1 VKIQKGFYCLLI
13 SLFLLLFFANNPVFS
28 ADKLV
33 SIDADQAEI
42 VSVLKSIAQQ
52 AGSNIVVSNS
62 VTGTVTLTLN
72 NVPLNDALKAVLK
85 SNNYFYEQSGDI
97 INVFS
102 YDELQQ
108 EERFAKTTTRVY
120 TLKHASVSDLW
131 RPLLSVKSP
140 RGRVEINEKTNQV
153 IVTDTLEKI
162 AEIEIAV
169 QRLDQEVVLKKYRLL
184 FATAS
189 DIKTKLEQIIPAAKG
204 EIFTDDRTN
213 SVVIKATPVILQNI
227 DELIT
232 GWDVPG
238 KQVLIE
244 AKILQVT
251 LDNNVKTG
259 IDWEYLKGK
268 FDLKGSFAQNI
279 TTGGIFQVGTLSR
292 SNYQTVLEMLS
303 STSDTDVLSA
313 PRVVVM
319 NGKEAS
325 ILVGSSEPYLV
336 QTKDTDTG
344 LITTE
349 TKFMDVGIK
358 LIVTPT
364 IAENGYVVMSVH
376 PEVSS
381 ARRVAEVEN
390 ALAVDTTQADTT
402 LMVKDGD
409 VVILGG
415 LIKDS
420 NKTTVNKVPILGSI
434 PLVGLFFRNDVK
446 EKVKQELVVF
456 ITPHLMEANTENE
469 VMNAEAR
476 RIEELTK
483 RSMRLQQNINET
495 TFKDSGS
502 KRQQS
507 VDDSGV
513 AGDSVEQE

>member
-1 VKIQKGFYCLLI
+1 MFIQKGFCGILTFFVFLVFVH
-13 SLFLLLFFANNPVFS
+13 SLAFS
-28 ADKLV
+28 ADK
-33 SIDADQAEI
+33 SISIQADDTEI
-42 VSVLKSIAQQ
+42 VSVLKSIAEQ
-52 AGSNIVVSNS
+52 AGVNLVVSNS
-62 VTGTVTLTLN
+62 VTGTVTLNLS
-72 NVPLNDALKAVLK
+72 NVPLTEALKAVLK

-120 TLKHASVSDLW
+120 TLKHAGVGDLW
-131 RPLLSVKSP
+131 RALLSVKSP
-140 RGRVEINEKTNQV
+140 RGRVEINEKSNQV

-162 AEIEIAV
+162 AEIEIAI
-169 QRLDQEVVLKKYRLL
+169 QRLDQEVILKRFRLL
-184 FATAS
+184 YATAA

-204 EIFTDDRTN
+204 EIFTDERTN
-213 SVVIKATPVILQNI
+213 SIVIKATPVILQNI
-227 DELIT
+227 DELIS
-232 GWDVPG
+232 GWDVQG

-251 LDNNVKTG
+251 LDKNVKTG

-268 FDLKGSFAQNI
+268 FDLRGSLSQGI
-279 TTGGIFQVGTLSR
+279 STGGIFQVGTLSR
-292 SNYQTVLEMLS
+292 NNYQAVVEMLEA
-303 STSDTDVLSA
+303 TSDTDVLSA

-319 NGKEAS
+319 NEKEAS
-325 ILVGSSEPYLV
+325 ILVGSSEPYLI

-358 LIVTPT
+358 LIVTPK
-364 IAENGYVVMSVH
+364 IAENGFVIMEIH

-420 NKTTVNKVPILGSI
+420 VKTTVNKVPILGDI
-434 PLVGLFFRNDVK
+434 PILGLFFRNDGK

-456 ITPHLMEANTENE
+456 ISPHLMEPGKENE
-469 VMNAEAR
+469 IMNAEAQ
-476 RIEELTK
+476 RIEEITK
-483 RSMRLQQNINET
+483 RSMRLQQHINQT
-495 TFKDSGS
+495 SFSDN
-502 KRQQS
+502 
-507 VDDSGV
+507 DF
-513 AGDSVEQE
+513 EQE